1 MTSHPKDFS
10 DKLIDTIAGCEK
22 VCNHIHLPVQ
32 AGSTRVLKAMN
43 RGYTRDQYLSV
54 VERIKKNIPGVSL
67 TSDIIVGFPGEKE
80 EDFQNTLDLI
90 RQVRFDSAYTFMYS
104 TRRGTRAASL
114 EDPVP
119 PEVKRERLDRLME
132 VQNEISLE
140 LNQEYV
146 GRTVEVLLENRSQKR
161 DGRIFYSGRTCTNKI
176 VSVENAENKD
186 LLGRF
191 VQVQISEA
199 KTWSLEGRL
208 V

>member
-1 MTSHPKDFS
+1 M
-10 DKLIDTIAGCEK
+10 
-22 VCNHIHLPVQ
+22 
-32 AGSTRVLKAMN
+32 
-43 RGYTRDQYLSV
+43 
-54 VERIKKNIPGVSL
+54 
-67 TSDIIVGFPGEKE
+67 
-80 EDFQNTLDLI
+80 
-90 RQVRFDSAYTFMYS
+90 
-104 TRRGTRAASL
+104 
-114 EDPVP
+114 P